1 MVVKDNRKTPITLQI
16 IAFGMVLLSVGIMI
30 FVFGV
35 EAFLNSNLK
44 RFMSLLNVVLIL
56 SILGIA
62 ICLFVVFPSL

>member
-1 MVVKDNRKTPITLQI
+1 MVVKDNRKIPITLQI
-16 IAFGMVLLSVGIMI
+16 IAFGVVLLSVGIMI

>member
-1 MVVKDNRKTPITLQI
+1 MVVKDNRKTPITLHLFV
-16 IAFGMVLLSVGIMI
+16 FGVVLLSIGLMI

-62 ICLFVVFPSL
+62 IRLFVVFSSL

>member
-1 MVVKDNRKTPITLQI
+1 MVVKDNRKTPITLQMI
-16 IAFGMVLLSVGIMI
+16 VVGVVLLSIGVMI

-62 ICLFVVFPSL
+62 IRLFVVFSSL

>member
-1 MVVKDNRKTPITLQI
+1 MVVKDNRKTPITLQMI
-16 IAFGMVLLSVGIMI
+16 VFGVVLLSIGVMI

-62 ICLFVVFPSL
+62 IRLFVVFSSL

>member
-1 MVVKDNRKTPITLQI
+1 MVVKDNRKTPITLQMI
-16 IAFGMVLLSVGIMI
+16 VFGVVLLSIGAMI

-62 ICLFVVFPSL
+62 IRLFVVFSSL

>member
-1 MVVKDNRKTPITLQI
+1 MVVKDNRKTPITLQMI
-16 IAFGMVLLSVGIMI
+16 VFGVVLLSIGVMI
-30 FVFGV
+30 LVFGV

-62 ICLFVVFPSL
+62 IRLFVVFSSL

>member
-1 MVVKDNRKTPITLQI
+1 MVVKDNRKTPITLQMI
-16 IAFGMVLLSVGIMI
+16 VFGVVLLSIGVMI

-44 RFMSLLNVVLIL
+44 RFMSLLNVGLIL

-62 ICLFVVFPSL
+62 ICLFVVFSSL

>member
-1 MVVKDNRKTPITLQI
+1 MVVKDNRKTPITLQMI
-16 IAFGMVLLSVGIMI
+16 VFGVVLLSIGVMI

-62 ICLFVVFPSL
+62 ISLFVVFSSL

>member
-1 MVVKDNRKTPITLQI
+1 MVVKDNRKTPITLQMI
-16 IAFGMVLLSVGIMI
+16 VFGVMLLSIGVMI

-62 ICLFVVFPSL
+62 IRLFVVFSSL

>member
-1 MVVKDNRKTPITLQI
+1 MVVKDNRKTPITLQMI
-16 IAFGMVLLSVGIMI
+16 IFGVVLLSIGVMI

-44 RFMSLLNVVLIL
+44 RFMSLLSVVLIL

-62 ICLFVVFPSL
+62 IRLFVVFSSL

>member
-16 IAFGMVLLSVGIMI
+16 IAFGVVLLSVGIMI

>member
-1 MVVKDNRKTPITLQI
+1 MVVKDNRKTPITLQMI
-16 IAFGMVLLSVGIMI
+16 IFGVVLLSIGVMI

-62 ICLFVVFPSL
+62 IRLFVVFSSL

>member
-1 MVVKDNRKTPITLQI
+1 MVKDNRKTPITLQMI
-16 IAFGMVLLSVGIMI
+16 VFGVVLLSIGVMI

-62 ICLFVVFPSL
+62 IRLFVVFSSL